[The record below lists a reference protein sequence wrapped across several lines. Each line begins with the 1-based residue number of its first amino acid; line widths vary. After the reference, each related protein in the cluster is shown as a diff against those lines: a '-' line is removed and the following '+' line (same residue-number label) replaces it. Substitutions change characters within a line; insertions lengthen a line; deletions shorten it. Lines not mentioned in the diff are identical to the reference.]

1 MCIKGDAM
9 AQLKNIDDGHYPVHS
24 FTTALRTVTEIDI
37 VNFVNLVGLHE
48 PIFVDMEYL
57 ITHMPESHRKRF
69 APAPLVISIGM
80 GLVAPI
86 VGGILENVLKNED
99 VGFVAGMAG
108 LEAKVER
115 PVFPGDTLKVDGE
128 AKIKKKTKTGYTLV
142 ELRHRVRNQ
151 HGETA
156 VDFSET
162 IIYLPP
168 DNA

>member
-1 MCIKGDAM
+1 MSQLNKNDGD
-9 AQLKNIDDGHYPVHS
+9 HYPVHS
-24 FTTALRTVTEIDI
+24 FTTARRTLTETDI

-48 PIFVDMEYL
+48 PIFVDMEY
-57 ITHMPESHRKRF
+57 IHTHMPESHRKRF

-86 VGGILENVLKNED
+86 VEGVLNRVLKNQN

-108 LEAKVER
+108 LEANVSC
-115 PVFPGDTLKVDGE
+115 PAFPGDTLKVDGE
-128 AKIKKKTKTGYTLV
+128 AKIKKKTSSGYTLV
-142 ELRHRVRNQ
+142 EIRHLVRNQ
-151 HGETA
+151 HGETV

-168 DNA
+168 GNIS